1 MAAAARVPRAA
12 VPHAAEQPERSAVAT
27 LLGQIA
33 RLRGSLEA
41 VRRETV
47 AAAGDAEAAELR
59 WQRALCDLAARQL
72 DCVTVQ
78 LGQLREGHPVEGEPE
93 GREGRERHGRS
104 PREEAAADPQ
114 DPPQPRVGSA
124 EWHLLSDTIDWS
136 DDLFEIFGRDPGDGP
151 LALDDLPSCFDPAD
165 QPRLTAMVTDCLVDG
180 KPIDGEFRIRRPD
193 GDLRTLHVV
202 GEPVLD
208 AGGATESMWTVVR
221 DVTELRRSRQ
231 AVQESESALQR
242 ERHFAHAERRIAREL
257 HESVLPPWCGAVHL
271 PAGDPAALT
280 VAGHHFPAAAD
291 ALVSGVWYDAL
302 PLPGGHTLLGVGDV
316 AGRGVPAAAGMT
328 MLLGALRG
336 MALGGADPRTLL
348 GRVNELLDVS
358 AQPVLVGTVCCR
370 YDPRERTLRWAR
382 AAHAPPLLFR
392 DGAGRALAAPDGVL
406 LGATADTSY
415 EQVSEV
421 LRPGDLLLLHTAGL
435 GAHSPVPARERLLAL
450 APRFAAAPGAQDCLR
465 AVVAEFGG
473 GRRGDD
479 ACVLVAK
486 VTG

>member
-1 MAAAARVPRAA
+1 MAAASRLPRAA
-12 VPHAAEQPERSAVAT
+12 DPHAPQQPERSAVAT
-27 LLGQIA
+27 LLAQIA

-41 VRRETV
+41 VRRETI
-47 AAAGDAEAAELR
+47 AAAGDTEEAGLR

-72 DCVTVQ
+72 DCLTVQ
-78 LGQLREGHPVEGEPE
+78 LGQLREGHPVEGGRDEGEGPEAEP
-93 GREGRERHGRS
+93 
-104 PREEAAADPQ
+104 AADPRAL
-114 DPPQPRVGSA
+114 PQARVGSA
-124 EWHLLSDTIDWS
+124 EWHLLSDDVDWS
-136 DDLFEIFGRDPGDGP
+136 DDLFDIFGRDPGDGP
-151 LALDDLPSCFDPAD
+151 LSLDDLPSWFDPAD

-193 GDLRTLHVV
+193 GAPRTLHVV

-208 AGGATESMWTVVR
+208 AGGATESMWTIVR
-221 DVTELRRSRQ
+221 DVTELRRSRR
-231 AVQESESALQR
+231 AVRESESALQR
-242 ERHFAHAERRIAREL
+242 ERHFAHAERRVAQEL
-257 HESVLPPWCGAVHL
+257 HEAVLPPWRGAVHL

-291 ALVSGVWYDAL
+291 APVSGVWYDAL

-336 MALGGADPRTLL
+336 MALGGAEPAALL
-348 GRVNELLDVS
+348 GRANELLEAA

-370 YDPRERTLRWAR
+370 YEPAGRTLHWAR
-382 AAHAPPLLFR
+382 ATHTPPLLFR
-392 DGAGRALAAPDGVL
+392 DGVGRALAAPDGLL
-406 LGATADTSY
+406 LGATTDTPY
-415 EQVSEV
+415 AQVSEA

-435 GAHSPVPARERLLAL
+435 GARSPAPARERLLAL

-465 AVVAEFGG
+465 AVVEEFGG

>member
-1 MAAAARVPRAA
+1 MAAAARLPSAA
-12 VPHAAEQPERSAVAT
+12 DPHAPRQPERSPVAT
-27 LLGQIA
+27 LLAQIA

-47 AAAGDAEAAELR
+47 AAAGDAEEAELR

-72 DCVTVQ
+72 DSLTLQ
-78 LGQLREGHPVEGEPE
+78 LGQLREGHPVEGDRD
-93 GREGRERHGRS
+93 REGTGR
-104 PREEAAADPQ
+104 RAEAAADPR
-114 DPPQPRVGSA
+114 DRPHARVGSA
-124 EWHLLSDTIDWS
+124 EWHLLSDEVDWS
-136 DDLFEIFGRDPGDGP
+136 DDLFDIFGRDPGDGP
-151 LALDDLPSCFDPAD
+151 LSLDDLPSWFDPAD

-193 GDLRTLHVV
+193 GAPRTLHVV

-231 AVQESESALQR
+231 AVRESESALQR

-257 HESVLPPWCGAVHL
+257 HESVLPPWRGAVHL

-291 ALVSGVWYDAL
+291 TPVRGVWYDAL
-302 PLPGGHTLLGVGDV
+302 PLPGGTTLLGVGDV

-336 MALGGADPRTLL
+336 MALGGADPAALL
-348 GRVNELLDVS
+348 ARVNELLEVS
-358 AQPVLVGTVCCR
+358 AQPVLVGAVCCR
-370 YDPRERTLRWAR
+370 YDPVARTLRWAR
-382 AAHAPPLLFR
+382 AAHTPPLLFR
-392 DGAGRALAAPDGVL
+392 DGAGHALTAPDGVL
-406 LGATADTSY
+406 LGATADASY
-415 EQVSEV
+415 TQVSEV
-421 LRPGDLLLLHTAGL
+421 LRAGDLLLLHTAGL
-435 GAHSPVPARERLLAL
+435 GARSPEPTRERLLAL
-450 APRFAAAPGAQDCLR
+450 APRFAAAPAAQDCLR
-465 AVVAEFGG
+465 AVVEEFGG
-473 GRRGDD
+473 GRRGDE

>member
-1 MAAAARVPRAA
+1 MAAASRLPRAA
-12 VPHAAEQPERSAVAT
+12 GPHAPEQPERSPVAT
-27 LLGQIA
+27 LLAQIA

-41 VRRETV
+41 VQRETI
-47 AAAGDAEAAELR
+47 AAAGDAQGAELR

-72 DCVTVQ
+72 DSLTLQ
-78 LGQLREGHPVEGEPE
+78 LGQLRAGHPVDADREDGEGPAGEFPA
-93 GREGRERHGRS
+93 GPLDR
-104 PREEAAADPQ
+104 
-114 DPPQPRVGSA
+114 PQPRVGSA
-124 EWHLLSDTIDWS
+124 EWHLLSDIVDWS
-136 DDLFEIFGRDPGDGP
+136 DDLFDIFGRDPGDGP
-151 LALDDLPSCFDPAD
+151 LSLDELPSWFDPAD

-193 GDLRTLHVV
+193 GAPRTLHVV

-231 AVQESESALQR
+231 AVRESESALQR
-242 ERHFAHAERRIAREL
+242 ERHFAAAERRIAREL
-257 HESVLPPWCGAVHL
+257 HESVLPPWRGAVHL

-291 ALVSGVWYDAL
+291 TPVSGVWYDAL
-302 PLPGGHTLLGVGDV
+302 PLPGGDTFLGVGDV

-336 MALGGADPRTLL
+336 MALGGADPAALL
-348 GRVNELLDVS
+348 GRANELLEVS

-370 YDPRERTLRWAR
+370 YDPAARTLRWAR
-382 AAHAPPLLFR
+382 AAHVSPLLFR
-392 DGAGRALAAPDGVL
+392 DGAGRPLTAPEGVL

-415 EQVSEV
+415 AQVSEV
-421 LRPGDLLLLHTAGL
+421 LQPGDLLLLHTAAL
-435 GAHSPVPARERLLAL
+435 GARSPEPARERLLAL
-450 APRFAAAPGAQDCLR
+450 APRLAAAPGAQECLR
-465 AVVAEFGG
+465 TVVEEFGG

-479 ACVLVAK
+479 ACVLVAR